1 MRSRVSHWLLP
12 ALILAGA
19 LAAGESAAELI
30 SRSYLFKEGVT
41 LRIGERT
48 PDGIRLDDV
57 RFGTRRLARS
67 PIDVMLARVSV
78 SNESDLPID
87 VGVAVALLDEQDRL
101 VGVASGGPLN
111 VRPEKSRVFNLTF
124 EGVGRAASRAATFR
138 ISVESP

>member
-1 MRSRVSHWLLP
+1 LLP

-19 LAAGESAAELI
+19 LAAGESAADLI
-30 SRSYLFKEGVT
+30 SKSYLFKEGVT

-67 PIDVMLARVSV
+67 PTDVMLARVSV
-78 SNESDLPID
+78 SNEADVPIE
-87 VGVAVALLDEQDRL
+87 VGVAVALFDEQERL
-101 VGVASGGPLN
+101 VGVASGGPAN
-111 VRPEKSRVFNLTF
+111 VRPERSRVLDLTF
-124 EGVGRAASRAATFR
+124 EGVGRAAGRAATFR